1 MQSFRFRLQRVLDWQ
16 QKVCLAEEEALRLRL
31 LEVAHCQEKL
41 AKLTARSVAME
52 HEFLGQRAM
61 FSPDL
66 KAFAEFRRS
75 IVQERRELVSEQEK
89 KEARMAEQRQKLLA
103 ERRKLEVF
111 QKLRQRAW
119 TEYSAAADRELEAL
133 GLESYLSAFV
143 KRRSASQ
150 PE

>member
-16 QKVCLAEEEALRLRL
+16 QKVCQAEEETLRIRL

-41 AKLTARSVAME
+41 AKLAARSVAME

-61 FSPDL
+61 APRDL
-66 KAFAEFRRS
+66 KAFAEFRRGT
-75 IVQERRELVSEQEK
+75 VKERRELVHEQEK
-89 KEARMAEQRQKLLA
+89 REALVAEQRQKLLA
-103 ERRKLEVF
+103 ERRKLQVF
-111 QKLRQRAW
+111 EKLRERAW
-119 TEYSAAADRELEAL
+119 SEHTAAADRELETL
-133 GLESYLSAFV
+133 GLESYLSAFI